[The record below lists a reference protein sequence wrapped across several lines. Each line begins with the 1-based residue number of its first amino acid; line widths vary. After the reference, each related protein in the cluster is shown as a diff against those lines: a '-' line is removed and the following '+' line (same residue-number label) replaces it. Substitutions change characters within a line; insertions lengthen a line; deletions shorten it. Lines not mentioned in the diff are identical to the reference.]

1 MRKLVQEGPAKDA
14 VLERKWSQWRSH
26 MDHQMAEAWE
36 NLRALR
42 AAEGPSRVQFL
53 EGDERRA
60 EYEEM
65 LRRFDGADLQD
76 AKDAHRAYR
85 RGPQAIMA
93 TYPGGADDA
102 PIHVMAKHFR
112 RLSTH
117 EQGWLHDEVINMQ
130 MWLMQMRDS
139 EQCRCGKTQR
149 PSHFFNSYL
158 MEKMLEPRG
167 RNGHD
172 YKKVGRWA
180 RKIKATNGDV
190 FGLDKLFAPINT
202 GRSHWALVV
211 VYIQTKKIAFIDS
224 MGGTG
229 MAYLEAMRS
238 YLWDEAK
245 VREVPVDWRAW
256 DLVPGSTQTPQQQDC
271 VNCGVFTIIT
281 TNFLAQN
288 LDLRF
293 SSADIANLRI
303 RITLECL
310 RGRLFGCDA

>member
-26 MDHQMAEAWE
+26 VDRQMAEAWE

-42 AAEGPSRVQFL
+42 ATEGPSRVQSL

-85 RGPQAIMA
+85 RGPQAVMA

-149 PSHFFNSYL
+149 PSHFFQLLPNG
-158 MEKMLEPRG
+158 EDAGTPRSK
-167 RNGHD
+167 R
-172 YKKVGRWA
+172 V
-180 RKIKATNGDV
+180 
-190 FGLDKLFAPINT
+190 
-202 GRSHWALVV
+202 
-211 VYIQTKKIAFIDS
+211 
-224 MGGTG
+224 
-229 MAYLEAMRS
+229 
-238 YLWDEAK
+238 
-245 VREVPVDWRAW
+245 
-256 DLVPGSTQTPQQQDC
+256 
-271 VNCGVFTIIT
+271 
-281 TNFLAQN
+281 
-288 LDLRF
+288 
-293 SSADIANLRI
+293 
-303 RITLECL
+303 
-310 RGRLFGCDA
+310 